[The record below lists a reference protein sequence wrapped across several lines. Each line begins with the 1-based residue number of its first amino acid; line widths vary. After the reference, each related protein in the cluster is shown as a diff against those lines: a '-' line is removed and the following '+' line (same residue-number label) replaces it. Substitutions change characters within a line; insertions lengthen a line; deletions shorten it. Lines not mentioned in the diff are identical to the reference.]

1 MVICGALCAGVVGGV
16 VGLGILLGLATWL
29 VMRSRQINNSGS
41 SDEESPYGHKDHDGY
56 GGPRGLHASE
66 RTSAFFERV
75 IMCQRCLP
83 GQEHQ
88 QLKMDV

>member
-1 MVICGALCAGVVGGV
+1 MVICGTLCAGVVGGA

-66 RTSAFFERV
+66 WTSAFFRLSECV

-83 GQEHQ
+83 RQGH
-88 QLKMDV
+88 

>member
-1 MVICGALCAGVVGGV
+1 MVICGSLCAGVVGGV

-66 RTSAFFERV
+66 WTSAFFRLSECV

-83 GQEHQ
+83 GH
-88 QLKMDV
+88 